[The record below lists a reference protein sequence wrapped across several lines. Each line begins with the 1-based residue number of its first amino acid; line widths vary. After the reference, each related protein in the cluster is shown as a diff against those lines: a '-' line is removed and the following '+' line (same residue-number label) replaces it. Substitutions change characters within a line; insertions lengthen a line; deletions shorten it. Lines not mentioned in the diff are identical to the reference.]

1 MDNLNGKRV
10 IIWGCGNIGKRIFS
24 SLYDRYNVDVVAYT
38 DSKAENY
45 QRGIYGIP
53 VIEPFELS
61 KIEYDYILIAVYS
74 FSVIRSI
81 QETLDSIGVPENR
94 IIILTLESDFFDLLM
109 DQRLYWIRDFSR
121 WCYMQKLE
129 GNVAECG
136 VFRGDTA
143 KYMNGFFPDKKLYL
157 FDTFEGFSE
166 SDIEYEMGLDEQEY
180 INGRYTNKNMFADTD
195 MDWLM
200 RKMKNPDNIQIC
212 KGYFPETAQGIED
225 RYCFVNLDMDLYQP
239 ILAGLKFFWNKM
251 EKGGCILIHDY
262 FHPEL
267 PGVKK
272 ALDDFEKDMNV
283 VLNKVTIGD
292 GCSIAIII

>member
-1 MDNLNGKRV
+1 
-10 IIWGCGNIGKRIFS
+10 
-24 SLYDRYNVDVVAYT
+24 
-38 DSKAENY
+38 
-45 QRGIYGIP
+45 
-53 VIEPFELS
+53 
-61 KIEYDYILIAVYS
+61 
-74 FSVIRSI
+74 
-81 QETLDSIGVPENR
+81 
-94 IIILTLESDFFDLLM
+94 
-109 DQRLYWIRDFSR
+109 
-121 WCYMQKLE
+121 
-129 GNVAECG
+129 
-136 VFRGDTA
+136 
-143 KYMNGFFPDKKLYL
+143 
-157 FDTFEGFSE
+157 
-166 SDIEYEMGLDEQEY
+166 MGLDEQEY

-225 RYCFVNLDMDLYQP
+225 RYCFVNLD
-239 ILAGLKFFWNKM
+239 FWNKM